1 MIDEIGRRGRE
12 GGTAVLGGKIMMI
25 VMMIMMVMRDC
36 YVGMMMIL
44 NQSLFVGGGV
54 GNIFKLF

>member
-25 VMMIMMVMRDC
+25 MMVMRDC
-36 YVGMMMIL
+36 YVGMMMMIL
-44 NQSLFVGGGV
+44 NQSLLVGGGV

>member
-25 VMMIMMVMRDC
+25 MMMMRDC
-36 YVGMMMIL
+36 YVGMMIL
-44 NQSLFVGGGV
+44 NPSLLVGGGV
-54 GNIFKLF
+54 ANIFKLF

>member
-25 VMMIMMVMRDC
+25 MMVMRELLCGDDDDD
-36 YVGMMMIL
+36 IE
-44 NQSLFVGGGV
+44 S
-54 GNIFKLF
+54 IFISRWWSG

>member
-12 GGTAVLGGKIMMI
+12 GGTAVLGGKIMM
-25 VMMIMMVMRDC
+25 MRDC

-44 NQSLFVGGGV
+44 NQSLLVGGGV

>member
-12 GGTAVLGGKIMMI
+12 GGTAGLGGKIMMI
-25 VMMIMMVMRDC
+25 VMRDC

-44 NQSLFVGGGV
+44 NQSLLVGGGV
-54 GNIFKLF
+54 ANIFKLF

>member
-25 VMMIMMVMRDC
+25 
-36 YVGMMMIL
+36 MMMRELLCGDDDDIE
-44 NQSLFVGGGV
+44 S
-54 GNIFKLF
+54 IFISRWWSG

>member
-25 VMMIMMVMRDC
+25 MMMRDC
-36 YVGMMMIL
+36 YVGMMMMIL
-44 NQSLFVGGGV
+44 NPSLLVGGGV
-54 GNIFKLF
+54 ANIFKLF

>member
-12 GGTAVLGGKIMMI
+12 GGTAVLGGKIMM
-25 VMMIMMVMRDC
+25 MRDC
-36 YVGMMMIL
+36 YVGMMMMIL
-44 NQSLFVGGGV
+44 NPSLLVGGGV